1 VATLP
6 RLLFLLASADRRLTR
21 GALLLGVLAWA
32 NVADAAPASVLVE
45 IDGAA
50 ERLVDARSAR
60 RLVPLEL
67 SDVAVPSSGRAPPV
81 LFFRVLGRD
90 AATLR
95 VELWERG
102 EFHGA
107 RTLSGAGEN
116 PQLVA
121 RRVAL
126 AAAELG
132 RRMARRREATLARD
146 ERLRLSREALAR
158 QQRARTVEGPFA
170 VRSELAVGTV
180 PERLWVVGERLSA
193 ELSLRGRFRLDVG
206 AELWGGALAPSVAVE
221 LQGVSLGPGFRQ
233 PLTRAVDLDFGLRA
247 AAFVVQAPRA
257 RALDGIAWQSASWTA
272 SVNLGS
278 RLELR
283 LSRQVRAALG
293 VEAGGLLRP
302 LRYSADERDE
312 RLRGVWLGGS
322 LGVVVTPAL

>member
-1 VATLP
+1 MRA
-6 RLLFLLASADRRLTR
+6 
-21 GALLLGVLAWA
+21 ALLLAAWAVA
-32 NVADAAPASVLVE
+32 NVADAAPAGVLVE

-67 SDVAVPSSGRAPPV
+67 SDVAVPSTGRATPV

-132 RRMARRREATLARD
+132 RRMARKRAATLARE
-146 ERLRLSREALAR
+146 ERLRLSREA
-158 QQRARTVEGPFA
+158 RARERRTRTLEGPFA
-170 VRSELAVGTV
+170 VRSELGVGFV
-180 PERLWVVGERLSA
+180 PRRLWVLGERLSA
-193 ELSLRGRFRLDVG
+193 ELSLHGRLRLDVG
-206 AELWGGALAPSVAVE
+206 AELWGGSLEPGITVE
-221 LQGVSLGPGFRQ
+221 LQGASLGPGFRQ
-233 PLTRAVDLDFGLRA
+233 PLTRALDVDFGLKA
-247 AAFVVQAPRA
+247 AAFIVQAPGTST
-257 RALDGIAWQSASWTA
+257 LDGIAGQAASWT
-272 SVNLGS
+272 SLLNLTS

-283 LSRQVRAALG
+283 LSRQVRAAWG
-293 VEAGGLLRP
+293 VEVGGLLRP
-302 LRYSADERDE
+302 LSYATAEHDE
-312 RLRGVWLGGS
+312 RLRGIWLGSS
-322 LGVVVTPAL
+322 LGVVITPAR